1 MMENKTKKEEAFYY
15 KGEEF
20 AVTSEPY
27 TLFGG
32 ECVDAVS
39 IETGKELTVAT
50 KVLLRHG
57 VKLK

>member
-1 MMENKTKKEEAFYY
+1 MTQKEETFYF
-15 KGEEF
+15 KGEEC

-32 ECVDAVS
+32 ECVDAVF
-39 IETGKELTVAT
+39 IETGKKITVAT

-57 VKLK
+57 IKLK